1 MSKHQILLLLY
12 QKRLSIGLR
21 EAEVSTPF
29 HDGIGEPPY
38 YDYGRHS
45 PFASETRF
53 FYNTI
58 YESGG

>member
-29 HDGIGEPPY
+29 HDGIGEPSY

-45 PFASETRF
+45 PFASET
-53 FYNTI
+53 
-58 YESGG
+58 